1 MSVLWFTASD
11 YLLSIF
17 KLSLQNSILPF
28 IQMNGRKYARF
39 SQAFLIIVSEGILLQ
54 NSKVQV
60 DDTCQMLIEQ
70 INRDRRITLLTICYG
85 VAK

>member
-54 NSKVQV
+54 NTKVQV

-70 INRDRRITLLTICYG
+70 IKRDRRITLFTICYG